1 MLGFDRTLKKAIL
14 LAAGA
19 SLALSATACT
29 TTKTVKVSKAA
40 PITYKIGKGA
50 AKYASTTMPSRVA
63 STSPYVTTRPAAPQ
77 VYVPP
82 VTTPQVP
89 TPQVSAPQVA
99 MPAPMPRA
107 AAPVFE
113 QSRVD
118 QDLYKHQKVGKR
130 YTIMGKSYTPKHEP
144 NYNVDGIASWY
155 GDKFHG
161 KPTATGETYNKH
173 DMTAAH
179 KTLPLNSMLYV
190 TNLENGRTLMVRL
203 NDRGPF
209 IGDRIIDLS
218 EAAANALGT
227 KGKGLGKVR
236 VQYAGPADP
245 MAAKKEVSAPQPQS
259 APMVAEVPRT
269 AAPTPTS
276 PAQEYRPLRQQ
287 PMTQAPAPYTA
298 PQVAERPV
306 YETPRVSAPVPA
318 PIAPQA
324 PRPVEPQ
331 AEPEDGGQVTLTIK
345 GPIHVA
351 GYSSAA
357 NEPRLIKERLKTK

>member
-1 MLGFDRTLKKAIL
+1 MLGFGRTLKQTIL
-14 LAAGA
+14 LAGA
-19 SLALSATACT
+19 AALALSTTACT

-40 PITYKIGKGA
+40 PITYKVGEGA
-50 AKYASTTMPSRVA
+50 AQYASTTMPSRVA
-63 STSPYVTTRPAAPQ
+63 STSPYIPSAPAAPQ
-77 VYVPP
+77 VSV
-82 VTTPQVP
+82 
-89 TPQVSAPQVA
+89 PQVA
-99 MPAPMPRA
+99 MPAPLPRTS
-107 AAPVFE
+107 APVFE

-118 QDLYKHQKVGKR
+118 RDLYKHQKVGKT

-144 NYNVDGIASWY
+144 GYDVTGIASWY

-161 KPTATGETYNKH
+161 KPTATGEIYNKN
-173 DMTAAH
+173 DLTAAH

-227 KGKGLGKVR
+227 KGQGLGKVR

-245 MAAKKEVSAPQPQS
+245 MAAKRGVPAPQPVPMIAEAPRPVAPAPS
-259 APMVAEVPRT
+259 AP
-269 AAPTPTS
+269 
-276 PAQEYRPLRQQ
+276 EYRPLRQQ
-287 PMTQAPAPYTA
+287 PMNEAPAPYTA
-298 PQVAERPV
+298 PQVAERPL

-324 PRPVEPQ
+324 PQPVSPQ

-351 GYSSAA
+351 GYGSGH
-357 NEPRLIKERLKTK
+357 NDPRLIKERLETK

>member
-1 MLGFDRTLKKAIL
+1 MLDLGRAFKKVIL
-14 LAAGA
+14 LTAGA
-19 SLALSATACT
+19 TLALGATACS
-29 TTKTVKVSKAA
+29 TTKTVKVSKSA
-40 PITYKIGKGA
+40 PITYKVGKGA
-50 AKYASTTMPSRVA
+50 VKHASTSMPSRVA
-63 STSPYVTTRPAAPQ
+63 STSPYIASRPAAPQ
-77 VYVPP
+77 VSV
-82 VTTPQVP
+82 
-89 TPQVSAPQVA
+89 PQVA
-99 MPAPMPRA
+99 VPAPRA
-107 AAPVFE
+107 ASPVFE

-118 QDLYKHQKVGKR
+118 RDLYKHQRVGKR
-130 YTIMGKSYTPKHEP
+130 YTILGKSYTPKHEP
-144 NYNVDGIASWY
+144 GYNVVGIASWY

-161 KPTATGETYNKH
+161 KPTATGEIYDKN
-173 DMTAAH
+173 DLTAAH
-179 KTLPLNSMLYV
+179 KTLPLNSMLHV
-190 TNLENGRTLMVRL
+190 TNLENGKTLMVRL

-245 MAAKKEVSAPQPQS
+245 MAAKRGVPAPQP
-259 APMVAEVPRT
+259 APMIAEAPHPV
-269 AAPTPTS
+269 APTPA
-276 PAQEYRPLRQQ
+276 PRAQEYRPLRQQ
-287 PMTQAPAPYTA
+287 PMSEAPVPYMA

-324 PRPVEPQ
+324 PRPVAPQ

-351 GYSSAA
+351 GYSEASVQ
-357 NEPRLIKERLKTK
+357 PRFIQERLETK

>member
-1 MLGFDRTLKKAIL
+1 MLGFGRTFKKAIL

-19 SLALSATACT
+19 TLALGTTACT
-29 TTKTVKVSKAA
+29 TTKTVKVSKSA

-63 STSPYVTTRPAAPQ
+63 STSPYISTRPAAPQ
-77 VYVPP
+77 VSV
-82 VTTPQVP
+82 
-89 TPQVSAPQVA
+89 PQVSV
-99 MPAPMPRA
+99 PAPMPRA

-113 QSRVD
+113 QSRID
-118 QDLYKHQKVGKR
+118 RDLYKHQKVGKR

-144 NYNVDGIASWY
+144 GYNVVGIASWY

-161 KPTATGETYNKH
+161 KPTATGEIYNKN
-173 DMTAAH
+173 DITAAH

-245 MAAKKEVSAPQPQS
+245 MAAERGGPAPQP
-259 APMVAEVPRT
+259 APMIAEAPRPVAP
-269 AAPTPTS
+269 APTPR
-276 PAQEYRPLRQQ
+276 AQEYRPLRQQ

-298 PQVAERPV
+298 PQVTERPV

-324 PRPVEPQ
+324 PRPVAPQ

-351 GYSSAA
+351 GYSSAS
-357 NEPRLIKERLKTK
+357 NQPHFIKERLETK